1 MSQGGILDEDVCV
14 CVCVCGGVNLWVK
27 FDKLWKTR
35 NSSILMLGFASTA
48 ITSRHSF
55 AATYI
60 DWSMT
65 EYKKW
70 ETRSYKTVKLIKI
83 RKRKDRIL
91 DRHIDK
97 NITNKKTGTAN
108 ISMRNLWNISLIETW
123 FTFVYIRLFGIKQF
137 KFVIYSS
144 FCYLYQLE
152 PFPNT
157 YF

>member
-1 MSQGGILDEDVCV
+1 MKILFINCCYRWAQVSQGGILDEDVCV

-35 NSSILMLGFASTA
+35 NSSILMIGFASTA

-83 RKRKDRIL
+83 RKWKDRIL

-97 NITNKKTGTAN
+97 NKTNKKIGTAN
-108 ISMRNLWNISLIETW
+108 ISMRNLWNISLIET
-123 FTFVYIRLFGIKQF
+123 
-137 KFVIYSS
+137 
-144 FCYLYQLE
+144 
-152 PFPNT
+152 
-157 YF
+157 